1 MSQGATHWNAGLQP
15 LLHAH
20 VVQEDEALER
30 QSEGSARSTLCSA
43 DKRREV
49 EAGTSAYALCLRIA
63 CPEEYSEGGMH
74 AACTSTSTSSMRMY
88 IWYLK

>member
-1 MSQGATHWNAGLQP
+1 MSQGASHWNAGLQP

-30 QSEGSARSTLCSA
+30 QSESSARSTAVLQQEHKSCALVRSA

-49 EAGTSAYALCLRIA
+49 GKGLSLADTQTGR
-63 CPEEYSEGGMH
+63 
-74 AACTSTSTSSMRMY
+74 
-88 IWYLK
+88 